1 MINLRDYDKLQEG
14 IAIGLEQ
21 GLEQGIKEAGN
32 IMPNIV
38 ERLRKG
44 ESRESIILLFM
55 LIQFRMLGSSRKFII
70 LTFKTPVSSKQL
82 FPMSLYITIQLSQA

>member
-32 IMPNIV
+32 IMPSIV

-44 ESRESIILLFM
+44 ESRESIILSGVDRDLVN
-55 LIQFRMLGSSRKFII
+55 SAEVI
-70 LTFKTPVSSKQL
+70 LNNIVER
-82 FPMSLYITIQLSQA
+82 